1 MSFPA
6 ITGLAGI
13 QTGMDNMRQDA
24 HNVAAAVAKGDEDTT
39 DLATS
44 LVELNLDQRQVE
56 ASVKVVQAM
65 DGVLG
70 TLLDVKA

>member
-1 MSFPA
+1 MNLPT

-24 HNVAAAVAKGDEDTT
+24 HNIAAAVAKGGEDTT
-39 DLATS
+39 DLANS
-44 LVELNLDQRQVE
+44 LVELNLDQTQVE

-65 DGVLG
+65 DEVLG